1 MDELYKIGD
10 IHTVNDIFDFKLS
23 IKTILII
30 LFLWCIGCAIFMV
43 FIFGGVNNTYL
54 YLLNIMETVKTA
66 IKNKRDLKMQK
77 VKEKK
82 ETSDDKSNGDKTSD
96 GKNTDDKK

>member
-10 IHTVNDIFDFKLS
+10 IHTVNDIFEFKLS

-66 IKNKRDLKMQK
+66 IKNKRDLKMEK

-82 ETSDDKSNGDKTSD
+82 VTSEDKNNEDKTSD
-96 GKNTDDKK
+96 GKNTGDKK

>member
-10 IHTVNDIFDFKLS
+10 IHTVNDIFEFKLS

-66 IKNKRDLKMQK
+66 IKNKRDLKMEK

-82 ETSDDKSNGDKTSD
+82 VTSDDKSNGDKTSD
-96 GKNTDDKK
+96 GKNTGDKK

>member
-10 IHTVNDIFDFKLS
+10 IHTVNDIFEFKLS

-82 ETSDDKSNGDKTSD
+82 ETSDDKTSD
-96 GKNTDDKK
+96 GDKFRKT

>member
-1 MDELYKIGD
+1 
-10 IHTVNDIFDFKLS
+10 
-23 IKTILII
+23 
-30 LFLWCIGCAIFMV
+30 MV

-66 IKNKRDLKMQK
+66 IKNKRDLKMEK

-82 ETSDDKSNGDKTSD
+82 VTSEDKNNEDKTSD
-96 GKNTDDKK
+96 GKNTGDKK